1 MSRGLGNFPP
11 SSLST
16 DLYAET
22 RYLFNNI
29 DGVMELLSLQQCMKD
44 RQEGSEVLT
53 AVSEGYDYCNSLT
66 RDARLRQP
74 SSTELQ
80 RHTRVPLT
88 NLSFCPV
95 YIQTCHPALYKQV
108 FFSYSIL

>member
-1 MSRGLGNFPP
+1 
-11 SSLST
+11 
-16 DLYAET
+16 
-22 RYLFNNI
+22 
-29 DGVMELLSLQQCMKD
+29 MKD

-88 NLSFCPV
+88 NISFCPV
-95 YIQTCHPALYKQV
+95 YIQTHRHVILHFTSR
-108 FFSYSIL
+108 FFSVTVYFKETVGGIVTDPDLDTTKLEMTEQYAQRN